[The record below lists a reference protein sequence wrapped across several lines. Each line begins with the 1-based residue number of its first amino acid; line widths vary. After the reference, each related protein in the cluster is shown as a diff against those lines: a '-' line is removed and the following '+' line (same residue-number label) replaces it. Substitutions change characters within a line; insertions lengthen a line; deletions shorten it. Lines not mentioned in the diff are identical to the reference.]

1 MATTAGKNIL
11 GIYISPK
18 EICIAQTKIGKNSK
32 PESEHLVKFPTGFV
46 VKEGMLRPLSL
57 NNEFFNEKAS
67 WIGPLKQAVKKVSW
81 GSSSVV
87 VTLSSQFSILRYFL
101 MPSVERR
108 FWSRSIPLE
117 SKKYIPVS
125 FEEVV
130 YDYNVVPTEDGKK
143 MGVLFGLTQR
153 KSVEFIINTLKSL
166 GLELSAVEINSV
178 SLERLFGFMD
188 QTNHDA
194 KGYIHFSDSTT
205 LMLFSHGG
213 YPVLYRETDS
223 EASGTMSERRRLD
236 VKGAVQ
242 FVDRYVGGKD
252 YKTIM
257 LSGDSSDVWKPLAEK
272 EAAPIAVEVWD
283 AAGACSLKDNGAS
296 ALFAMGATLRE
307 RVPGKMVLDIS
318 GISTA
323 VRLEKQV
330 QSYVWNIT
338 FILGG
343 FLLLLSLITQVRLSL
358 INSTVASL
366 DAKVGNMPDLQGNDA
381 EAIKTKITRMQ
392 DNVRILSSLVTD
404 TDMFAPKL
412 SAIADS
418 IPPDLWVG
426 ELQYSNPFSVVE
438 AQGSAKD
445 LRLNGE
451 TMLKGE
457 LKIRV
462 VDSFIKGLKT
472 SPEFKVFFAPAGSID
487 STTDSEGRSSTI
499 GTQTAGN
506 EMGRSKPSSFSVMC
520 TSKRK

>member
-1 MATTAGKNIL
+1 MATTVGKNLL

-18 EICIAQTKIGKNSK
+18 EICIAQAKIGKNSK
-32 PESEHLVKFPTGFV
+32 PESEHLVKFPTGFE

-57 NNEFFNEKAS
+57 NNDFFNEKAS
-67 WIGPLKQAVKKVSW
+67 WIAPLKQAVKKVSW

-87 VTLSSQFSILRYFL
+87 VTLSPQFSILRYFL

-130 YDYNVVPTEDGKK
+130 YDYNVVPADGGKK

-153 KSVEFIINTLKSL
+153 KSVEFIINTLKSA
-166 GLELSAVEINSV
+166 GLELAAVEINSV
-178 SLERLFGFMD
+178 SMERLFGFTD
-188 QTNHDA
+188 QADHDA
-194 KGYIHFSDSTT
+194 KGYIHFSGSTT

-213 YPVLYRETDS
+213 YPVLYRETDTD
-223 EASGTMSERRRLD
+223 ASGTMSERRRLD

-252 YKTIM
+252 YKHIM
-257 LSGDSSDVWKPLAEK
+257 LSGDGSDVWKTLAEK
-272 EAAPIAVEVWD
+272 EAAPIAVAVWD
-283 AAGACSLKDNGAS
+283 AAGACALKDNDSS
-296 ALFAMGATLRE
+296 ALFAMGAALRG
-307 RVPGKMVLDIS
+307 RAPGKMLLDIS

-323 VRLEKQV
+323 IGLEKQV

-343 FLLLLSLITQVRLSL
+343 LLLVLSLLTQLRLSL
-358 INSTVASL
+358 VNSTVASL
-366 DAKVGNMPDLQGNDA
+366 EAKVGNVSDLQGNDA
-381 EAIKTKITRMQ
+381 EAIKTKITRLQ
-392 DNVRILSSLVTD
+392 DNVRILSALVSDTD
-404 TDMFAPKL
+404 TLAPKL
-412 SAIADS
+412 SAIAER
-418 IPPDLWVG
+418 IPRELWLG
-426 ELQYSNPFSVVE
+426 ELQYTNPFAVVE
-438 AQGSAKD
+438 SQGGSKD

-457 LKIRV
+457 VKIRV
-462 VDSFIKGLKT
+462 VDSFTKGLKAA
-472 SPEFKVFFAPAGSID
+472 PEFKIFYPPAGSID
-487 STTDSEGRSSTI
+487 ATTDSEGSSSV
-499 GTQTAGN
+499 GVQVGVV
-506 EMGRSKPSSFSVMC
+506 EGGFVKPSGFSIMC